1 MSYPLSPVDV
11 QKGIRNSIWDG
22 MFAQPFYGVT
32 WPGNVFLTGLALLL
46 GCNAFQIGIIA
57 AIGPLLSAVYLP
69 AARLLERAGR
79 RKPYYLSVV
88 LVHRSVY
95 FFLLILPFF
104 AAQMSPSLQR
114 WLLVLIVFVSQFF
127 GIFNSVAWMSWMSDI
142 IPEDRRGAFFGR
154 RNMLCGGLWMG
165 LSYLV
170 GKFVD
175 AHKTLGGYTLVYVI
189 ATILA
194 LVALVFAMRQPDP
207 PLAVSDKRPSLSELW
222 KGIYGSRGFRNFLLF
237 QVAWG
242 FTTSLAGPFYN
253 VYMLDNLHITLAK
266 ITLWGIISGIVST
279 ITQPYWGT
287 LGDRAGNR
295 STLLFA
301 LIGSCVTAFGWL
313 LVTPENIE
321 WMMIFIFGLSGF
333 FDTGAGLISFNILL
347 GILPEKNKPSYIAV
361 YEAIVGTLVGI
372 SPMIGGYPAIIF
384 PKVNLPFLMLSPV
397 LLVIAISTVLRLLP
411 MIFVKA
417 MPVAEGQDMSILMKE
432 FVLTNPI
439 KLFTNLYLERKS
451 VEDKV
456 DAITELS
463 HMKSKAGVPD
473 LIKSIRDLDPRVRTQ
488 AIRALGE
495 IGDVLAY
502 GALVRAL
509 DDPLEDIRGEAALAL
524 GKLRDN
530 RAIPSLMRLLDGDD
544 DYLQSCAAT
553 ALGDIKAAEAVDRLV
568 KLMNATPRNSVRLAC
583 ANALGRIGEYRS
595 VEPLLALTRMA
606 ANTAIKHTLVA
617 SAAVLIDD
625 EDDDAYRAISHP
637 DAYLAKAA
645 LEVLNIRTVKLARN
659 ATSPIRKNLAA
670 ALQAFHQ
677 QKFND
682 AILEMKMI
690 GQAAV
695 REYLSGEQLR
705 DAMRFEDWVKLLDSS
720 FTTQLEAIARISPR
734 TGTALLIVDYY
745 ARHCPS
751 PTEPDMDKQ
760 EFLLALYAF
769 RSAQTDVYRLVHGT
783 KFGDSVI
790 TRLGDLCRVLDV
802 GA

>member
-1 MSYPLSPVDV
+1 MSYPLSPIDV

-95 FFLLILPFF
+95 FLLLILPFF

-114 WLLVLIVFVSQFF
+114 WLLVAVVFVSQFF

-175 AHKTLGGYTLVYVI
+175 AHKTLGGYTVVYAI
-189 ATILA
+189 ATVLA
-194 LVALVFAMRQPDP
+194 LVALIFAMRQPDP

-295 STLLFA
+295 
-301 LIGSCVTAFGWL
+301 
-313 LVTPENIE
+313 
-321 WMMIFIFGLSGF
+321 
-333 FDTGAGLISFNILL
+333 
-347 GILPEKNKPSYIAV
+347 
-361 YEAIVGTLVGI
+361 
-372 SPMIGGYPAIIF
+372 
-384 PKVNLPFLMLSPV
+384 
-397 LLVIAISTVLRLLP
+397 
-411 MIFVKA
+411 
-417 MPVAEGQDMSILMKE
+417 
-432 FVLTNPI
+432 
-439 KLFTNLYLERKS
+439 
-451 VEDKV
+451 
-456 DAITELS
+456 
-463 HMKSKAGVPD
+463 
-473 LIKSIRDLDPRVRTQ
+473 
-488 AIRALGE
+488 
-495 IGDVLAY
+495 
-502 GALVRAL
+502 
-509 DDPLEDIRGEAALAL
+509 
-524 GKLRDN
+524 
-530 RAIPSLMRLLDGDD
+530 
-544 DYLQSCAAT
+544 
-553 ALGDIKAAEAVDRLV
+553 
-568 KLMNATPRNSVRLAC
+568 
-583 ANALGRIGEYRS
+583 
-595 VEPLLALTRMA
+595 
-606 ANTAIKHTLVA
+606 
-617 SAAVLIDD
+617 
-625 EDDDAYRAISHP
+625 
-637 DAYLAKAA
+637 
-645 LEVLNIRTVKLARN
+645 
-659 ATSPIRKNLAA
+659 
-670 ALQAFHQ
+670 
-677 QKFND
+677 
-682 AILEMKMI
+682 
-690 GQAAV
+690 
-695 REYLSGEQLR
+695 

-790 TRLGDLCRVLDV
+790 TRLGDLSRVLDV